1 MKQILFSFLSLIVFI
16 SAMNAQSIGFIN
28 PQQIISG
35 STEEI
40 GANGEL
46 VAEWHIQNVGNESI
60 NVRARRNVISEV
72 EGSINYFCWNV
83 CFTETVD
90 ISPNSL
96 AISMAPGDINTT
108 FYAHYRPN
116 NNAGETIIQYCF
128 FNAANPTDETCQ
140 TVQYCVDMAC
150 LVNQNEIEEEFLI
163 SDLSPNP
170 LKGLGSFTYE
180 FKNQPQ
186 TAKFVVRNMVGQIVK
201 ETNIQGKSGVVLVD
215 GSEFTSGIYLYSIV
229 ADGKTLTTK
238 RMIVQ

>member
-1 MKQILFSFLSLIVFI
+1 MKSSLLLSFVLIT
-16 SAMNAQSIGFIN
+16 SYLTNAQSLTFIN
-28 PQQIISG
+28 PMSIVTGTNAELG
-35 STEEI
+35 SS
-40 GANGEL
+40 GEL
-46 VAEWHIQNVGNESI
+46 VAEWHVQNTSDGEKI
-60 NVRARRNVISEV
+60 IRVRRTVISEV
-72 EGSINYFCWNV
+72 SGSINYFCWGV
-83 CFTETVD
+83 CFDETTNV
-90 ISPNSL
+90 SPAGL
-96 AISMAPGDINTT
+96 AQVIPAGGINTT
-108 FYAHYRPN
+108 FYAHYKPQG
-116 NNAGETIIQYCF
+116 NAGETEIEYCF
-128 FNAANPTDETCQ
+128 FNTNDINDQTCQ
-140 TVQYCVDMAC
+140 TVRYCVDVAC